1 MQHTQTMHEIE
12 AHYNSEDLKEIVYY
26 NPFKEIN
33 DKTKFLITMVGV
45 RKNVFSYV
53 ITRKQL
59 YIGNDYIVI
68 TTKRGQG
75 TKPINKILSFK
86 LLEDCK
92 PY

>member
-1 MQHTQTMHEIE
+1 MEHTITMHEIE
-12 AHYNSEDLKEIVYY
+12 AHYNREDLKEIAYN
-26 NPFKEIN
+26 NPFKEIT

-45 RKNVFSYV
+45 SANVFSYV

-59 YIGNDYIVI
+59 YIGSDYIVI
-68 TTKRGQG
+68 TTHRSQC
-75 TKPINKILSFK
+75 TKPINKILSLK